1 MTTEITEQT
10 VIPAATWTVDPAHS
24 SVQFEVTD
32 VSDLMATIRGRFTDF
47 EGTLVTGENF
57 QDGRARGVIRADSI
71 NTDQEQR
78 DQHLRSADFLDTDNY
93 PEITFES
100 DRIERT
106 GGDTLHITGT
116 LTMKEQP
123 ERVDLQARIRGLG
136 ESSQGGERI
145 VLGSEG
151 EIEFGPMKVNISVN
165 VTAIREG

>member
-57 QDGRARGVIRADSI
+57 EDARARGVIRADSI

-106 GGDTLHITGT
+106 GADTLRITGT
-116 LTMKEQP
+116 LTMKDQP
-123 ERVDLQARIRGLG
+123 ERVDLEARIRGLG

-151 EIEFGPMKVNISVN
+151 EIEFGPMNVNISVN